1 MLFRSSRFR
10 HLTAVASTLTQNAQF
25 YDEWMARPPEFDRA
39 QALVKAL
46 HLFWEKGYERTTV
59 RDLTEVMGISA
70 PSLYNA
76 YGGKKELFDEA
87 VAAYTGSPTRVVPP
101 GLQERTARSVF
112 AKILEIAI
120 REYGSATQPRGCFV
134 ISDPILTDE
143 RLLGRSAIRARMQ
156 QAYDDGDLPEDAS
169 VDALTDYIDI
179 VLRGLSS
186 IARDG
191 VSPDSMRAAADV
203 ALRAWPRSPRRSTRN

>member
-1 MLFRSSRFR
+1 
-10 HLTAVASTLTQNAQF
+10 
-25 YDEWMARPPEFDRA
+25 MARPPEFDRA
-39 QALVKAL
+39 EALVKAL

-76 YGGKKELFDEA
+76 FGGKKELFDEA
-87 VAAYTGSPTRVVPP
+87 VAAYTGSPNRVVPR
-101 GLQERTARSVF
+101 GLQERSARAVF

-120 REYGSATQPRGCFV
+120 REYGSSTQPRGCFV
-134 ISDPILTDE
+134 ISDPVLIDE
-143 RLLGRSAIRARMQ
+143 RLLGRVAIRARMQ
-156 QAYDDGDLPEDAS
+156 QAHDDGDLPGDTS
-169 VDALTDYIDI
+169 VEALTDFVDI

-191 VSPDSMRAAADV
+191 ASPDAMRAAADV
-203 ALRAWPRSPRRSTRN
+203 ALAAWPRSPRRSTRS

>member
-1 MLFRSSRFR
+1 
-10 HLTAVASTLTQNAQF
+10 
-25 YDEWMARPPEFDRA
+25 MARPPEFDRA

-46 HLFWEKGYERTTV
+46 HLFWERGYERTTV

-76 YGGKKELFDEA
+76 FGGKKKLFDEA
-87 VAAYTGSPTRVVPP
+87 VAAYTGSPSQVVPP
-101 GLQERTARSVF
+101 SLQERTSRAVF

-120 REYGSATQPRGCFV
+120 REYGSSTHPRGCFV
-134 ISDPILTDE
+134 ISDPVLIDE
-143 RLLGRSAIRARMQ
+143 RLLGRVAIRGRLQ

-169 VDALTDYIDI
+169 VEALTDYIDI

-191 VSPDSMRAAADV
+191 VSPDAMRAAADV
-203 ALRAWPRSPRRSTRN
+203 ALGAWPRSRRRSTRS